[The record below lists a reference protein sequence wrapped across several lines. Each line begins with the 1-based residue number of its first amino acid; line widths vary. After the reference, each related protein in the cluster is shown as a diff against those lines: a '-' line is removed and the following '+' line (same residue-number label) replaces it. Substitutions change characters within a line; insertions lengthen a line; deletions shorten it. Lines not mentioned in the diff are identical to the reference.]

1 MSNST
6 DNPSQI
12 RFGAQN
18 ENLFEGDSLHWLDT
32 IAEDSWKV
40 DLSRVDFKDE
50 DILGHTTHA
59 LMNPSFPFIAA
70 PYSDFQK
77 FKAILT
83 DLAVVNDYNLT
94 CTALDWC
101 YFKTKCSNVVDKLPD
116 LTLYLGND
124 AQQAKFKLSPSNY
137 VFAEN
142 LPARNISNCHLAVI
156 G

>member
-1 MSNST
+1 MT
-6 DNPSQI
+6 
-12 RFGAQN
+12 
-18 ENLFEGDSLHWLDT
+18 
-32 IAEDSWKV
+32 K
-40 DLSRVDFKDE
+40 VDFKDE

-77 FKAILT
+77 FKTILT
-83 DLAVVNDYNLT
+83 DLAFVNDYNLT

-101 YFKTKCSNVVDKLPD
+101 YFKTSCSNVVDKLPD
-116 LTLYLGND
+116 LSLYLGND
-124 AQQAKFKLSPSNY
+124 AQQAKFTLNPKNY